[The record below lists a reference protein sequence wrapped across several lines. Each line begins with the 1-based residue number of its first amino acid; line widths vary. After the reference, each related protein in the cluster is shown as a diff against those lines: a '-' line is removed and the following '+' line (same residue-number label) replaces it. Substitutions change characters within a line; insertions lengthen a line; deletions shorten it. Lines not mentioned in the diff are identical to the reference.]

1 MKKEAMLYQKK
12 ENGDVHCRLCAHY
25 CKIANTEK
33 GFCGVRYNL
42 NGTLYTMTYGKT
54 IARHIDPIEKKPL
67 YHFLPGSRSYSMAAA
82 GCNFR
87 CDFCQNW
94 EISQIKSSDQGGEP
108 DLPGLPLTPEEIVNE
123 ATENQCESISYTYTE
138 PTIFFEYAYE
148 VARLAKNAGLGNVF
162 VTNGYMT
169 REALDTL
176 SPYLDAANVDLKAWR
191 DSYYKEHCQSHV
203 KPVLRT
209 IRHMKESNIWVEV
222 TTLVIPGEND
232 SREDLEAI
240 ARFISEVGKDIPWHI
255 SRFHPDYRFTSQSPT
270 PVETLRMAREIG
282 KKAGL
287 RYVYLGNVA
296 GDNNTYC
303 PQCAKPVVQRPVGIG
318 GKISIRDGKCVSC
331 GEEIEGV
338 WG

>member
-12 ENGDVHCRLCAHY
+12 ENGAVHCKLCAHF
-25 CKIANTEK
+25 CKIEDTEK
-33 GFCGVRYNL
+33 GVCGVRYNL
-42 NGTLYTMTYGKT
+42 GGTLYTMTYGRT

-94 EISQIKSSDQGGEP
+94 EISQIKGDAEP
-108 DLPGLPLTPEEIVNE
+108 GLPGHPLTPEEIVNE
-123 ATENQCESISYTYTE
+123 ATENRCESISYTYTE
-138 PTIFFEYAYE
+138 PTIFFEYAYDT
-148 VARLAKNAGLGNVF
+148 AKLAKKADLKNVF

-169 REALDTL
+169 RDALDTIA
-176 SPYLDAANVDLKAWR
+176 PYLDAANVDLKAWQ
-191 DSYYKEHCQSHV
+191 DDYYKGHCQARV
-203 KPVLRT
+203 KPVLQT
-209 IRHMKESNIWVEV
+209 IRHMKELNIWVEV
-222 TTLVIPGEND
+222 TTLVIPEEND

-240 ARFISEVGKDIPWHI
+240 AGFISEVGNDIPWHI
-255 SRFHPDYRFTSQSPT
+255 SRFHPDYRFTNRPAT

-282 KKAGL
+282 KNAGL

-303 PQCAKPVVQRPVGIG
+303 PQCAKPVVRRPVGIAG
-318 GKISIRDGKCVSC
+318 EINMRDGKCVSC
-331 GEEIEGV
+331 GGAIEGV
-338 WG
+338 WS

>member
-12 ENGDVHCRLCAHY
+12 ENGEVHCKLCAHY
-25 CKIANTEK
+25 CKIEDTEK
-33 GFCGVRYNL
+33 GVCGVRYNL
-42 NGTLYTMTYGKT
+42 GGTLYTMTYGKT

-94 EISQIKSSDQGGEP
+94 EISQIKGDAEP
-108 DLPGLPLTPEEIVNE
+108 GLPGQPLTPEEIVNE
-123 ATENQCESISYTYTE
+123 ATENHCESISYTYTE
-138 PTIFFEYAYE
+138 PTIFFEYAYDT
-148 VARLAKNAGLGNVF
+148 AKLAKKADLKNVF

-169 REALDTL
+169 RDALDTIA
-176 SPYLDAANVDLKAWR
+176 PYLDAANVDLKAWQ
-191 DSYYKEHCQSHV
+191 DAYYKGHCQARV
-203 KPVLRT
+203 KPVLQT
-209 IRHMKESNIWVEV
+209 IRHMKELNIWVEV
-222 TTLVIPGEND
+222 TTLVIPEEND

-240 ARFISEVGKDIPWHI
+240 AGFISEVGKDIPWHI
-255 SRFHPDYRFTSQSPT
+255 SRFHPDYRFTNRPAT

-282 KKAGL
+282 KNAGL

-303 PQCAKPVVQRPVGIG
+303 PQCAKPVVRRPVGIAG
-318 GKISIRDGKCVSC
+318 EINIRDGKCVSC
-331 GEEIEGV
+331 GGAIEGV
-338 WG
+338 WS